1 MTHEGA
7 ARGTIA
13 VRGRVV
19 DRGGLAVDGVELNL
33 YVVDPTKPAVR
44 TWTRR
49 TTSRRDG
56 SFEFSGREDD
66 RARLRLDASPR
77 PDQPLRATEN
87 ADVGDGDVVVVLA
100 PGAGVVARV
109 VDAFGAPLGGERWR
123 LWLDST
129 LPGWPPRDRRAEYEA
144 RLAALDEDGPE
155 FERFAALPE
164 SVGGA
169 VPDDGRVAF
178 AGLECGAYWV
188 QLSRVDLERRR
199 LVQSAVTV
207 DGGDAAVVDG
217 ALVLN
222 GAATIV
228 EIGRAHGWT

>member
-7 ARGTIA
+7 ARRTIV

-33 YVVDPTKPAVR
+33 YVVDPAKPSAR

-56 SFEFSGREDD
+56 SFEFSGGNDD

-77 PDQPLRATEN
+77 PDQALRATQIE
-87 ADVGDGDVVVVLA
+87 DVGDEDVVVVLQ

-109 VDAFGAPLGGERWR
+109 VDAFGAPLGGEKWR

-129 LPGWPPRDRRAEYEA
+129 LPGWPPRDRREEYEA
-144 RLAALDEDGPE
+144 RLAALDDDGPE
-155 FERFAALPE
+155 FEKFAALPE
-164 SVGGA
+164 SAGGA

-178 AGLECGAYWV
+178 AGLERGAYWV
-188 QLSRVDLERRR
+188 QLSRVDPDRRR
-199 LVQSAVTV
+199 WTPCVVTV
-207 DGGDAAVVDG
+207 EGGDAEIVDG

-228 EIGRAHGWT
+228 VRASSAA